1 MNLIKNPYQYC
12 QFHQAQRIRQ
22 LLTLKPRMLAAQELQ
37 RIVSRLTQSNR
48 SEFAHLL
55 EDWSERWDDF
65 LKEKTYEENGVNF
78 HYAHRKIRAAYRSL
92 KEHLDQLFTYQDC
105 PMDVMLNTNNAVES
119 FNSWLKR
126 NSNCTRDFHPLVEKF

>member
-1 MNLIKNPYQYC
+1 
-12 QFHQAQRIRQ
+12 
-22 LLTLKPRMLAAQELQ
+22 MLAAQELQ

-48 SEFAHLL
+48 SEFAHLW

-78 HYAHRKIRAAYRSL
+78 HYTHRKLRAAYRSL
-92 KEHLDQLFTYQDC
+92 KEHLEQLFTYQDF
-105 PMDVMLNTNNAVES
+105 PMGGMPNTNNAVES

-126 NSNCTRDFHPLVEKF
+126 KQQLHPGLSPARRENLISNLIMAYNPRSRKGT

>member
-1 MNLIKNPYQYC
+1 
-12 QFHQAQRIRQ
+12 
-22 LLTLKPRMLAAQELQ
+22 MLAAQELQ

-78 HYAHRKIRAAYRSL
+78 HYTHRKLRAAYRSL
-92 KEHLDQLFTYQDC
+92 KEHLDQLFTYQDF
-105 PMDVMLNTNNAVES
+105 PMGVMPNTNNAVES

-126 NSNCTRDFHPLVEKF
+126 KLQLHPGLSPARLEILISNIIMA